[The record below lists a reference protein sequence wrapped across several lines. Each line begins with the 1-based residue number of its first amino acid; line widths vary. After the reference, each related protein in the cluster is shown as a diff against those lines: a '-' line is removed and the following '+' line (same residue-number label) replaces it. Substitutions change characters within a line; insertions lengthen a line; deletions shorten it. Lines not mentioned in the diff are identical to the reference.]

1 MSKYPKNMREKTVA
15 IAEWLGWHH
24 EDIAYGL
31 RSVADA
37 ETLYDYWATRSD
49 QLPEFCDIDADD
61 IMVDVRQHRI
71 AALEYDPLV
80 IVMEGAKPAPKI
92 DKAAEALRVA
102 ERLLDSVAFVAKEG
116 DTKRPLRLIRS
127 AMAATAA

>member
-1 MSKYPKNMREKTVA
+1 MCKYPQNMREKTLA

-24 EDIAYGL
+24 EDIAYGP

-37 ETLYDYWATRSD
+37 EKLYDYWAARGD
-49 QLPEFCDIDADD
+49 VLPEFSDNEDYDPA
-61 IMVDVRQHRI
+61 VDVRQHRI
-71 AALEYDPLV
+71 AARGYDPLV
-80 IVMEGAKPAPKI
+80 IVMQDAPPAPKV

-102 ERLLDSVAFVAKEG
+102 EQLLDSVAYIARKG

-127 AMAATAA
+127 ALAAANK